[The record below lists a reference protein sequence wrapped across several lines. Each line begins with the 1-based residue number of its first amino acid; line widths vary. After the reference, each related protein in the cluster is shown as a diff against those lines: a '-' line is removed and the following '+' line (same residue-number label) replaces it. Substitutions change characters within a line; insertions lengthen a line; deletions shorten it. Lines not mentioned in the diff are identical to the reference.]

1 MQVWNFW
8 SISEYCCVW
17 GKLGFGEA
25 SGEKLADENLKTW
38 ILPPSYFYF
47 ISTESPPW
55 GQRGLHWMPSCHI
68 SSFLS
73 SSLLLICKAALSL
86 WWGDPLLCTLDKKSF
101 AIASNFVFIRWSI
114 LVSRISKKWMDA
126 KDKGLY
132 RLRLS
137 QWELTPY
144 SYFGALYLSGVGVIP
159 TIEGFPSHLIKVVG
173 HGYKEKTCRAWLQ
186 SPSLYKVVFR
196 RDPIAFLRIQDN
208 LTTKFNS
215 ITYYIDLTHVLSLTG
230 EMQVMW
236 VCSTYIFFISYV
248 LMPCLYLVLI

>member
-1 MQVWNFW
+1 MRIWKDGFCHLL
-8 SISEYCCVW
+8 IST
-17 GKLGFGEA
+17 LFFHF
-25 SGEKLADENLKTW
+25 AD
-38 ILPPSYFYF
+38 P
-47 ISTESPPW
+47 TESPPW
-55 GQRGLHWMPSCHI
+55 GQRGLHWTPSCHI

-137 QWELTPY
+137 QWELTSY

-196 RDPIAFLRIQDN
+196 RHPIAFLRIQDN

-230 EMQVMW
+230 YAGHVGMQYLYFLHFL
-236 VCSTYIFFISYV
+236 CSYAMSLFS
-248 LMPCLYLVLI
+248 PYLVWSLN